1 MDSNCRIFASVS
13 PVGNIQMT
21 SGGMNATVCG
31 TLQLRTRTRVDRG
44 IPMITTLE
52 LGQSELPDPDRPSL
66 ILRRAGQDSLWS
78 IAKACGTTVEAIQ
91 NANGGID
98 HPKPEQM
105 LLIPMV

>member
-1 MDSNCRIFASVS
+1 
-13 PVGNIQMT
+13 
-21 SGGMNATVCG
+21 
-31 TLQLRTRTRVDRG
+31 
-44 IPMITTLE
+44 MITTLE